1 MAEVSL
7 FGGTVDLPINGIGR
21 AQGLS
26 EVYTGSIFPVVVAS
40 AGVLCGWVSNLLSA
54 AQGVTTVIPGV
65 RQGVL
70 AAMPGGLIEW
80 TAWELKTR
88 FLPWCSFDPPVV
100 RCLTVSVTPYSNDP
114 SGLEITLS
122 IAWGDGVTTATC
134 PAGLPCAHTYA
145 ASGRYTITVRA
156 TNHLGDSA
164 ALSRDVVVVAY
175 PDRVNGWRPGQSPG
189 SLSTE
194 AESGIT

>member
-7 FGGTVDLPINGIGR
+7 LGGTVDLPINGIGR
-21 AQGLS
+21 AHGIS

-40 AGVLCGWVSNLLSA
+40 AGGLCGWMSNLLSA

-70 AAMPGGLIEW
+70 AAMPGGLVEW

-100 RCLTVSVTPYSNDP
+100 RCLTVSVTPCSNDP

-122 IAWGDGVTTATC
+122 VTWGDGVTTPTC
-134 PAGLPCAHTYA
+134 PAGLPTAHTYA

-156 TNHLGDSA
+156 TNSLGDSA
-164 ALSRDVVVVAY
+164 GLSRDVVVVEY
-175 PDRVNGWRPGQSPG
+175 PDVNTPWQTGGSPG
-189 SLSTE
+189 SRSRE
-194 AESGIT
+194 Q